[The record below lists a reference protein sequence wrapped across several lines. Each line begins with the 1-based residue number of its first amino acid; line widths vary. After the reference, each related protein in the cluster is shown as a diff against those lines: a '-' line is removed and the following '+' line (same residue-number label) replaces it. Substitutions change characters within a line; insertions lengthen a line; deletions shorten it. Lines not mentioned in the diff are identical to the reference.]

1 MLFCFHQAYINQFY
15 EQKAGPRQRG
25 WKINNLSFV
34 DKIKQMQNFFRLNVT
49 GKVDAETLEVM
60 QQPRCGVPDI
70 GQYVLALPGWR
81 KTKLTY
87 RRADVDASI
96 KKAFEVWSKVT
107 PLTFNWIRRGRADIM
122 IEFATRVHGHCPRQ
136 FDGPLGVLGHAF
148 PPGHYFHGNV
158 HFDEDE
164 TWVASLYEQRRSRNY
179 PVAPADDVRTPVLKK
194 APKLH
199 SSAVPLPYSTI
210 TGAPTGWEARK
221 LLMELHQPEPQIE
234 KSYVNL
240 LETESQGTQ
249 WNLGMHLQSM
259 YNYVLLVNFFIYL
272 EFNLFLVAAHEIG
285 HVLGLAHSN
294 DPRALMFPNYKP
306 IDPDDSPLSEDDINA
321 IQAIY
326 GPSQNPSNEPVK
338 PTVPKACDPKLNF
351 DAITTFRREVI
362 FFKGRN
368 IWRVYPTN
376 SEVDMESISTLTP
389 LLPSGIQAAYE
400 NMNDQVFFFKGNK
413 FWMISGLQMQPG
425 YPQPIDKLGFPT
437 NTEKIDAA
445 VFDKDTRKTYFFV
458 GNHYWRYDENTQSM
472 DEGYPR
478 NIRDDFPA
486 IDEKIDAAF
495 QLNGFFYFFH
505 GSKQWEFDLK
515 TKRVIG
521 VMKSNS
527 WLNC

>member
-1 MLFCFHQAYINQFY
+1 MKLILLLFWCIALSYGLPILSEKRSKEQNQQLAQAYINQFY
-15 EQKAGPRQRG
+15 EQKADPRQRG
-25 WKINNLSFV
+25 WKMNNLSFV
-34 DKIKQMQNFFRLNVT
+34 DKIRQMQDFFRLNVT

-60 QQPRCGVPDI
+60 QQPRCGNPDI

-87 RRADVDASI
+87 RIENYTRDMRRADVDASI

-107 PLTFNWIRRGRADIM
+107 PLTFVRIHRERADIM
-122 IEFATRVHGHCPRQ
+122 IQFATRAHGRCPRQ

-148 PPGHYFHGNV
+148 PPGHYFRGNV

-164 TWVASLYEQRRSRNY
+164 TWIANLYEQRRSRNY
-179 PVAPADDVRTPVLKK
+179 PVAPAEDVRTPVLKK
-194 APKLH
+194 APKLK

-210 TGAPTGWEARK
+210 K
-221 LLMELHQPEPQIE
+221 
-234 KSYVNL
+234 
-240 LETESQGTQ
+240 
-249 WNLGMHLQSM
+249 
-259 YNYVLLVNFFIYL
+259 
-272 EFNLFLVAAHEIG
+272 FNLFLVAAHEIG

-306 IDPDDSPLSEDDINA
+306 IDPEDSPLSEDDINA

-338 PTVPKACDPKLNF
+338 PTLPKACDPKLNF

-362 FFKGRN
+362 FFKGRAN
-368 IWRVYPTN
+368 
-376 SEVDMESISTLTP
+376 
-389 LLPSGIQAAYE
+389 Q
-400 NMNDQVFFFKGNK
+400 GNK
-413 FWMISGLQMQPG
+413 FWMISRLQMQPG
-425 YPQPIDKLGFPT
+425 YPQPIDKLGFPM
-437 NTEKIDAA
+437 NIEKIDAA
-445 VFDKDTRKTYFFV
+445 VFDKDTGKTYFFV
-458 GNHYWRYDENTQSM
+458 GNQYWRYDENTQSM
-472 DEGYPR
+472 DEDYPR
-478 NIRDDFPA
+478 NISDDFPE
-486 IDEKIDAAF
+486 IDKKIDAAF

-515 TKRVIG
+515 SKRVIR

>member
-1 MLFCFHQAYINQFY
+1 VKPIPILMATQMLFSFCQAYINQFY
-15 EQKAGPRQRG
+15 EQKADSRQRG

-34 DKIKQMQNFFRLNVT
+34 DKIKQMQDFFRLNVT

-60 QQPRCGVPDI
+60 QQPRCGIPDI

-81 KTKLTY
+81 KRKLTY
-87 RRADVDASI
+87 RIANYTPDMRRADVDASI

-107 PLTFNWIRRGRADIM
+107 PLAFVRIHRGRADIYNNL
-122 IEFATRVHGHCPRQ
+122 ISCCLSVHGRCPRQ

-148 PPGHYFHGNV
+148 PPGHYFRGNV

-164 TWVASLYEQRRSRNY
+164 TWIANLY
-179 PVAPADDVRTPVLKK
+179 
-194 APKLH
+194 
-199 SSAVPLPYSTI
+199 
-210 TGAPTGWEARK
+210 G
-221 LLMELHQPEPQIE
+221 
-234 KSYVNL
+234 
-240 LETESQGTQ
+240 
-249 WNLGMHLQSM
+249 
-259 YNYVLLVNFFIYL
+259 
-272 EFNLFLVAAHEIG
+272 NLFLVAAHEIG

-338 PTVPKACDPKLNF
+338 PTLPKACDPKLNF

-362 FFKGRN
+362 FFKGRH
-368 IWRVYPTN
+368 IWRVYPTR
-376 SEVDMESISTLTP
+376 SEVDMEPISTLSP

-413 FWMISGLQMQPG
+413 FWMISRLQMQPG

-437 NTEKIDAA
+437 NIEKIDAA
-445 VFDKDTRKTYFFV
+445 LFDKDTRKTYFFV
-458 GNHYWRYDENTQSM
+458 GNQYWRYDENTQSM
-472 DEGYPR
+472 DEDYPR
-478 NIRDDFPA
+478 NISDDFPE

-505 GSKQWEFDLK
+505 GSKQWEFDPK
-515 TKRVIG
+515 TKRVIR

>member
-1 MLFCFHQAYINQFY
+1 MKHILLLFWCIAFSYGLPILSEKRSEGQNQQLAQAYINQFY
-15 EQKAGPRQRG
+15 EQKADPRQRG

-87 RRADVDASI
+87 RIMNYTPDMRRADVDASI

-148 PPGHYFHGNV
+148 PPGHYFRGNV

-199 SSAVPLPYSTI
+199 SSAVPLPYSI
-210 TGAPTGWEARK
+210 IK
-221 LLMELHQPEPQIE
+221 
-234 KSYVNL
+234 
-240 LETESQGTQ
+240 
-249 WNLGMHLQSM
+249 
-259 YNYVLLVNFFIYL
+259 
-272 EFNLFLVAAHEIG
+272 FNLFLVAAHEIG

-376 SEVDMESISTLTP
+376 SEVDMESISTLSP

-400 NMNDQVFFFKGNK
+400 NMNDQFFFFKGNK

-425 YPQPIDKLGFPT
+425 YPQSIDKLGFPT

-486 IDEKIDAAF
+486 IDEKIDAVF

-505 GSKQWEFDLK
+505 GSKQWEFDPK